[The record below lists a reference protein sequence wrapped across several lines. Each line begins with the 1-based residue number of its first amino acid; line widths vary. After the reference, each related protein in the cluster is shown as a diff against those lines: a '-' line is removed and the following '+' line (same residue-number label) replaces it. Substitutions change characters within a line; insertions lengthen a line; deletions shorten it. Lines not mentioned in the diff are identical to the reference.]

1 MIYSF
6 NALPSVHSNISRV
19 HNHAHG
25 AHFGHTIL
33 NVNKWV
39 LTLFLQ
45 SKSLCV
51 LIAIILSHE
60 KTILFSFLHVDYT

>member
-6 NALPSVHSNISRV
+6 NALPSVHSNIPRV
-19 HNHAHG
+19 HNPTHG

-33 NVNKWV
+33 IVKNYEIA
-39 LTLFLQ
+39 LFLHL
-45 SKSLCV
+45 KSLCV

-60 KTILFSFLHVDYT
+60 KQPLPVFY